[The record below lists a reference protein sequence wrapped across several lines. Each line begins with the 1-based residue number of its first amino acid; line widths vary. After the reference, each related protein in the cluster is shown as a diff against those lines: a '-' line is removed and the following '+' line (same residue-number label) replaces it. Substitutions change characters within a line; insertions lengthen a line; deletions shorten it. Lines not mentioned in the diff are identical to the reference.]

1 MSCLQKIMY
10 RGCTRRLFEMFIY
23 FKRMKSLLPD
33 EDINLSVVLHRSN
46 DVSFEVRPVPIL
58 RENELDFYHIL
69 KGPTGRQAGYT
80 TPFVLGNQA
89 SGVVVGI
96 GVGVEENFKEG
107 DRVVIE
113 PGVSC
118 HNCKFCYQGR
128 YNLCTRFTFIGTG
141 NRPGALCRYIAHPMH
156 NCYKIPQHIG
166 LDDGA
171 MCTGIASAIHACK
184 RASLDKNSKV
194 AIIGTGFMGIAIVL
208 TCKMMGIKNIFV
220 IEGSE
225 YRLNLSRNFGAE
237 FVLKLKPHG
246 DPLYFKQII
255 KEIMG
260 QGPDVTFETVNS
272 SDSFHIASTITRRG
286 GQIVAVNPKP
296 GAIAA
301 KLDEVASREIDIR
314 GVYNVG
320 QSFQEALQYLKG
332 GLINVKDL
340 NPIVLPLEHALEAF
354 TSGRVN
360 QGGNVITLIEC
371 YNEHANKK

>member
-1 MSCLQKIMY
+1 MSIRIRFLPHPKGPNWSAGRIHNSF
-10 RGCTRRLFEMFIY
+10 CTRQPSF
-23 FKRMKSLLPD
+23 
-33 EDINLSVVLHRSN
+33 RS
-46 DVSFEVRPVPIL
+46 R
-58 RENELDFYHIL
+58 R
-69 KGPTGRQAGYT
+69 
-80 TPFVLGNQA
+80 
-89 SGVVVGI
+89 
-96 GVGVEENFKEG
+96 

-220 IEGSE
+220 IEHIQRIDDVKAG
-225 YRLNLSRNFGAE
+225 
-237 FVLKLKPHG
+237 
-246 DPLYFKQII
+246 II
-255 KEIMG
+255 
-260 QGPDVTFETVNS
+260 QLLDLF
-272 SDSFHIASTITRRG
+272 ASIITRRG

-320 QSFQEALQYLKG
+320 Q
-332 GLINVKDL
+332 
-340 NPIVLPLEHALEAF
+340 
-354 TSGRVN
+354 
-360 QGGNVITLIEC
+360 
-371 YNEHANKK
+371 